1 MNKHLRIIT
10 TAAALSLTAAAVP
23 AFADTTL
30 LNVSYDPTRELYKQ
44 VNAAFAKDWKE
55 KNGETVTIEQSHG
68 GSGKQARAVIDGLKA
83 DVVTLALEG
92 DIDTIAQSGL
102 IAEDW
107 RSRLPD
113 ASSMANEIIVPRS
126 HRNGYD
132 HALRAAGA
140 RLVEVG
146 VAERT
151 RDPQAWEIEA
161 AIGPR
166 TAALYYGVGFSPLDL
181 QLVIEVAER
190 NEVPVIVDAAASLPP
205 KRNLKTFIEA
215 GADLVVFS
223 GGKALCGPQA
233 TGILCGR
240 RELIASAALQ
250 SWDLDVLGETWNPP
264 ANLIDA
270 KIISRGVPNHGI
282 GRSMKVGKEQIVGL
296 MVALERFV
304 KQDEKELR
312 SRLKNTAAK
321 IAGELKE
328 LEGLG
333 VKLVENP
340 GQWPCVELRVD
351 PHVSSITAIELVQ
364 TLQRGDPAIYL
375 IEGDARE
382 GLTGIDPFCLQPGD
396 AEKVI
401 AAIQAVWTTRQNAK

>member
-1 MNKHLRIIT
+1 MAGVYRSLGVQPIINAAGTLTRLSGSIMAPET
-10 TAAALSLTAAAVP
+10 TAAMAEAAA
-23 AFADTTL
+23 
-30 LNVSYDPTRELYKQ
+30 SYVRIDELQ
-44 VNAAFAKDWKE
+44 AAASE
-55 KNGETVTIEQSHG
+55 RIAHYTGAEAGLVTAG
-68 GSGKQARAVIDGLKA
+68 AAAGL
-83 DVVTLALEG
+83 TLAAAACL
-92 DIDTIAQSGL
+92 AGL
-102 IAEDW
+102 DFAAMD
-107 RSRLPD
+107 RLPD

-233 TGILCGR
+233 SGILCGR
-240 RELIASAALQ
+240 RELIAPAALQ

-401 AAIQAVWTTRQNAK
+401 AAIQAVWTTRQCAK